1 MTSYIN
7 NKKLKR
13 LALILGN
20 QLFPIDEQTIGSE
33 TTIFMCEDQG
43 LCTYEKHH
51 KSKIALFF
59 MAMRSYRDEL
69 IASGYTVKYLNC
81 NEDFATNYIA
91 KLEQFIKKNNFNEI
105 IFYEIEDKT
114 FEAEILGLVKRLN
127 LKYTELKS
135 LMFMDDRQSF
145 KEFCYGKEFLLQAN
159 YYKKNRKR
167 FEYLIE
173 NDKPLGGK
181 WSFDEMNRL
190 KVPKDYL
197 IPQLPKI
204 PEHQEK
210 NEIYKF
216 IENNFQSHPGKLNV
230 YTPYTTSQAL
240 DWLDI
245 FFKERFND
253 FGPYE
258 DAIVENQHFLLHS
271 VLSSS
276 LNIGL
281 LTPNLVLK
289 KANEFAEKNNIPI
302 NSLEGF
308 IRQILGWREFIRGV
322 YQNYSNKMESTNFWG
337 HKRKMLETWYEG
349 TTGIPPL
356 DDAIKGASEYGY
368 THHINRLMILSNV
381 MNMSGIDPDEIYKW
395 FMEMFIDSS
404 EWVMVPNV
412 YGMGTFADGGTFATK
427 PYICGSSY
435 MLRMSNF
442 KKGDWCDIVDGLY
455 WNFIER
461 NREFFISNPRLSLMV
476 RSLDKMK
483 PDRKN
488 LIYTAANQFI
498 EKNTYV

>member
-13 LALILGN
+13 LALVLGN
-20 QLFPIDEQTIGSE
+20 QLFPIEQQKIDKDA
-33 TTIFMCEDQG
+33 TIFMCEDYG

-51 KSKIALFF
+51 KSKIALFY
-59 MAMRSYRDEL
+59 MAMRSYRDQLKKTGYKVEYL
-69 IASGYTVKYLNC
+69 DCNQNFKTSYINKLEKFIKNGGYT
-81 NEDFATNYIA
+81 
-91 KLEQFIKKNNFNEI
+91 EI
-105 IFYEIEDKT
+105 VFYEIEDKN
-114 FEAEILGLVKRLN
+114 FEKEIFHLIQKLN
-127 LKYTELKS
+127 ISFKVMKS
-135 LMFMDDRQSF
+135 LMFIDDRESF
-145 KEFCYGKEFLLQAN
+145 KEFCGDKKFLLQAN

-167 FEYLIE
+167 FDLLIE
-173 NDKPLGGK
+173 NDKPVGGK

-190 KVPKDYL
+190 KVPKDY
-197 IPQLPKI
+197 KI
-204 PEHQEK
+204 PELPSIADHHDK

-216 IENNFQSHPGKLNV
+216 IEDNFNDHPGKLNV
-230 YTPYTTSQAL
+230 FTPYTTTQAL
-240 DWLDI
+240 SWLEI
-245 FFKERFND
+245 FFKERFSD

-258 DAIVENQHFLLHS
+258 DAVVEDQHFLLHS
-271 VLSSS
+271 ILSSS

-281 LTPNLVLK
+281 LTPDLVLS
-289 KANEFAEKNNIPI
+289 KANDFADKNNIPI

-322 YQNYSNKMESTNFWG
+322 YQNYSEKMESVNYWG
-337 HKRKMLETWYEG
+337 HKRKMTEDWYSG

-356 DDAIKGASEYGY
+356 DNAINGAAEYGY

-381 MNMSGIDPDEIYKW
+381 MNMCGVDPNEIYKW

-442 KKGDWCDIVDGLY
+442 QKGDWCDIVDGLY
-455 WNFIER
+455 WNFIEQ
-461 NREFFISNPRLSLMV
+461 NREFFISNPRLGLMV
-476 RSLDKMK
+476 RSLDKMN
-483 PDRKN
+483 PDRKK
-488 LIYTAANQFI
+488 LIYAAANKFI
-498 EKNTYV
+498 ETYTYV